1 MSSYQLELQ
10 CDVLRV
16 GFNRIARADG
26 DLVVRDALR
35 SLEQMQERGQLQG
48 GKLLK
53 IDGPQS
59 IAVAYTLGHKLAHL
73 YGAIVILDPKIGR
86 VGYKN

>member
-10 CDVLRV
+10 GDVLRV
-16 GFNRIARADG
+16 GFNRTARADG

-53 IDGPQS
+53 I
-59 IAVAYTLGHKLAHL
+59 VA
-73 YGAIVILDPKIGR
+73 R
-86 VGYKN
+86 NRSR